1 MSELWNIEKNESGI
15 FVWKKNDSFDLSSCE
30 KLTIKTDFI
39 EQTETYLLKDWDND
53 ELLVAKNNY
62 FDGGGS
68 ITIPIEKEF
77 DISFIEN
84 NEHQFS
90 IYDLNGEYS
99 FNDGWSDMNMS
110 YDDIAECINEEEF
123 ENKKKELEE
132 EDNQI
137 IIDEILSDYGSD
149 SDVCILKG
157 EVNLES
163 I

>member
-1 MSELWNIEKNESGI
+1 
-15 FVWKKNDSFDLSSCE
+15 
-30 KLTIKTDFI
+30 
-39 EQTETYLLKDWDND
+39 
-53 ELLVAKNNY
+53 
-62 FDGGGS
+62 
-68 ITIPIEKEF
+68 
-77 DISFIEN
+77 
-84 NEHQFS
+84 
-90 IYDLNGEYS
+90 
-99 FNDGWSDMNMS
+99 MS